1 MTPMTTDDLTGQVF
15 GAFAPAPGD
24 RRD

>member
-24 RRD
+24 RQD